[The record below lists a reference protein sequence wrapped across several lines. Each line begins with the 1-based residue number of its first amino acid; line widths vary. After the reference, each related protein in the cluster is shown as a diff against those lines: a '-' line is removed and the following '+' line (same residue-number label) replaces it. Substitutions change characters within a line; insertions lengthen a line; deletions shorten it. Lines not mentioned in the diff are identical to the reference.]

1 MDDLGMRRERLDA
14 RVESSETLM
23 HKQEFSVE
31 EIAELFQISA
41 YVIREAVFH
50 HELPAARAGQN
61 ILGIKRDDLLAWLER
76 RGGV

>member
-1 MDDLGMRRERLDA
+1 MDELGMRRERHEA
-14 RVESSETLM
+14 RGESSDALM

-41 YVIREAVFH
+41 YVVREAVFQ

-61 ILGIKRDDLLAWLER
+61 ILGIKREDLLVWLER